1 MKIAEFQQ
9 LLGYLYRTTYKGDTD
24 VQLCLLELGYAINRL
39 LENGRLTPFDDY
51 EEKKNI
57 IFKNYKGV
65 NIDGINWR

>member
-39 LENGRLTPFDDY
+39 LENGCQCPLGRMNTT
-51 EEKKNI
+51 EIKK
-57 IFKNYKGV
+57 
-65 NIDGINWR
+65 

>member
-24 VQLCLLELGYAINRL
+24 VQLCLLELGYTINRL
-39 LENGRLTPFDDY
+39 LENGRLTPFDVY

-65 NIDGINWR
+65 NIDGIN

>member
-65 NIDGINWR
+65 NTDGIN

>member
-65 NIDGINWR
+65 NIDGIN